1 VPLASDAALS
11 QRYSPAL
18 LGAIDAG
25 LAVRPEARPQS
36 MAALRALLGLGAA
49 AWGWRRG
56 QLGQSLAPV
65 LGFTTFLIALQ
76 IVALVLP
83 GSGDPA
89 GFGRTALIAYL
100 VTTVLAWLA
109 DRRSTAATS

>member
-1 VPLASDAALS
+1 MRPTPAEELAAVHTIIEGTILPATTDAFH
-11 QRYSPAL
+11 R
-18 LGAIDAG
+18 
-25 LAVRPEARPQS
+25 E
-36 MAALRALLGLGAA
+36 
-49 AWGWRRG
+49 

-76 IVALVLP
+76 ITALVLP